1 MLSAVE
7 SANSHLG
14 SSRAYNVHHHLA
26 YGGGAG
32 GGAGVGPS
40 PSITAGT
47 GLNTYHHPSN
57 GVPAMSAA
65 EFVKPHPKK

>member
-7 SANSHLG
+7 SNSHLG

-26 YGGGAG
+26 YGSGV
-32 GGAGVGPS
+32 GVGPS

-47 GLNTYHHPSN
+47 GLNTYPSN
-57 GVPAMSAA
+57 VVPAMSAA
-65 EFVKPHPKK
+65 EFVKPHPKLK